1 MNTTI
6 VPEVHFFLSSIVFGA
21 MLCACYDQL
30 RVLRT
35 LVKHSSAVTD
45 AEDILFFL
53 TAGLGFFGLLY
64 IRNEGSMRW
73 FAFFGCALGAVFYL
87 RTFGPLLRK
96 AELFLLRLLLYPL
109 TAFLKALSAFGK
121 KRAEIRKKKRLQKQ
135 EKRIKIKEQKAKEL
149 EEKRKASG
157 DREHEPEKKK
167 AKKKKRT

>member
-21 MLCACYDQL
+21 LLCACYDQL
-30 RVLRT
+30 RVFRT
-35 LVKHSSAVTD
+35 LVKHSPSVTD

-87 RTFGPLLRK
+87 KTIGPLLRK
-96 AELFLLRLLLYPL
+96 AELLLLRLLFYPL
-109 TAFLKALSAFGK
+109 RAFLQKLSAFGK
-121 KRAEIRKKKRLQKQ
+121 KCAAIRKKKRLQKQ
-135 EKRIKIKEQKAKEL
+135 EKRIKIKEQRAKER
-149 EEKRKASG
+149 KQKQKASG
-157 DREHEPEKKK
+157 DREHEPKKKK
-167 AKKKKRT
+167 AKKKKRS

>member
-30 RVLRT
+30 RVFRT

-73 FAFFGCALGAVFYL
+73 FAFFGCALCFF
-87 RTFGPLLRK
+87 R
-96 AELFLLRLLLYPL
+96 
-109 TAFLKALSAFGK
+109 AFSAQ
-121 KRAEIRKKKRLQKQ
+121 RA
-135 EKRIKIKEQKAKEL
+135 KIIAF
-149 EEKRKASG
+149 
-157 DREHEPEKKK
+157 
-167 AKKKKRT
+167 